1 MRTSSST
8 PKPLHEKL
16 RGQRDR
22 AASRIGSLGEQI
34 KEARGISKR
43 HLEAGRDELHAKKEL
58 LIEQMQEKRK
68 FIMLTRRQLISQLKI
83 LSSKDV
89 IQNQRRRKDIK
100 DDFFFANKSKYW
112 ERMPRSMFK
121 TFQELHCAR
130 RYWTIPKR
138 EGDWGGVNPHQLPL
152 AHTVV
157 DPSRV
162 SAHFLEHFDIPEKS
176 LLDGQN
182 DSVQEYLTAREN
194 VDNLKAFYQEHI
206 HPLPD
211 FGYESKNP
219 NFRILVVHNHSLEHD
234 GEIIHPRT
242 KTSKKDKE
250 KDIALKE
257 PAIFRDAY
265 SLFRKTGYMDNTY
278 DCETPQ
284 LKKALQAVNAIH
296 KKLGDISADD
306 LKEEKSHK
314 RRVAKRSL
322 LRKPQIFKR
331 VRDDDKVEAREALE
345 ATDLTDSLGKVNPT
359 AAQARLAKVRDRVE
373 SRKGSIRR
381 ITGITDGDREQLEEV
396 ILQSE
401 NFLLQYGEACKNFHD
416 GNSFAYRKE
425 GKLVPVLRPD
435 LTFSKLKLRPFRF
448 YATKLLE
455 LDQAVYSLSRR
466 GKIEEQKKEYLKGY
480 VVCQVFKVQKA
491 FEDCLADVS
500 LKNGFTKKELV
511 QKARELYKTAKSN
524 QVEGYEAIFNH
535 LMEIVNE
542 IGVLLSE
549 NPDKLDRETLR
560 IAFKEYLKS
569 IDFQAVLGE
578 VV

>member
-1 MRTSSST
+1 MRTPSST
-8 PKPLHEKL
+8 PKSLHEKL

-22 AASRIGSLGEQI
+22 MVRRIESLGEQI
-34 KEARGISKR
+34 KEARAISNR

-58 LIEQMQEKRK
+58 LIEQMREKRK
-68 FIMLTRRQLISQLKI
+68 FIMLTRRQLIGQLKT
-83 LSSKDV
+83 LNSKDV

-100 DDFFFANKSKYW
+100 DDFFFASKPEYW

-130 RYWTIPKR
+130 RYWTVPKR
-138 EGDWGGVNPHQLPL
+138 EGDWGDVSPHQLSL

-162 SAHFLEHFDIPEKS
+162 SKHFLEHFDIPEQS
-176 LLDGQN
+176 LFNGKADE
-182 DSVQEYLTAREN
+182 VQAYLTVREN
-194 VDNLKAFYQEHI
+194 VDNLKAFYQEHV

-219 NFRILVVHNHSLEHD
+219 NFRILVVHNHSPEHD

-257 PAIFRDAY
+257 PAIFCDAY
-265 SLFRKTGYMDNTY
+265 SLFRKTGHMDNTY

-284 LKKALQAVNAIH
+284 LKKALQAVRGLH
-296 KKLGDISADD
+296 KKLGLMRANDSEEGKVRKQRDVRD
-306 LKEEKSHK
+306 SLKQ
-314 RRVAKRSL
+314 
-322 LRKPQIFKR
+322 KPEFNKG
-331 VRDDDKVEAREALE
+331 VRDDNKVKAREALE
-345 ATDLTDSLGKVNPT
+345 ATDLTDSRGQVNP
-359 AAQARLAKVRDRVE
+359 AVARARLIKVHEHLGNRKE
-373 SRKGSIRR
+373 SVQR
-381 ITGITDGDREQLEEV
+381 IANITDGDKKQLEEV
-396 ILQSE
+396 IRQSE
-401 NFLLQYGEACKNFHD
+401 DFLLQYGEACKNFHD

-435 LTFSKLKLRPFRF
+435 LILPKLKLRPFRL
-448 YATKLLE
+448 YASKLE
-455 LDQAVYSLSRR
+455 GVDSDMYQLSQQ
-466 GKIEEQKKEYLKGY
+466 GKTDEQYQEALKGH
-480 VVCQVFKVQKA
+480 VICQVFKVQKA

-511 QKARELYKTAKSN
+511 QKARELYKVAKNS
-524 QVEGYEAIFNH
+524 QVKGYEVVFDH

-549 NPDKLDRETLR
+549 NPDRFDRDALCLTL
-560 IAFKEYLKS
+560 KKYLKS
-569 IDFQAVLGE
+569 IDFQAVLE
-578 VV
+578 EAV